1 MYTGLGV
8 SLVSLNIQV
17 IILYHFHQVSDERPH
32 EASGSICCGDLVI
45 IPPLP
50 EGGGGILFYLCPS
63 QDIFLSNC

>member
-50 EGGGGILFYLCPS
+50 EGGGGYTVLPLSVPRYFS
-63 QDIFLSNC
+63 Q